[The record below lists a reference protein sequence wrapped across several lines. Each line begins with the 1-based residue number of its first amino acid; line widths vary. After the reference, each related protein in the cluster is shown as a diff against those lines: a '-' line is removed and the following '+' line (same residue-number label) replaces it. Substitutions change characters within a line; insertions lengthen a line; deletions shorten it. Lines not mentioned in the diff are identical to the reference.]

1 MAATHPAAQSRSTSY
16 APAVLTISSPCFL
29 CRTISWTA
37 APGPRCSVFPPSAIR
52 APSGTVAIASA
63 NVARLSLIALL
74 RPTLRTRNHTVP
86 ATIMIGSGRLRGRYQ
101 PGRVRS
107 RPTED
112 AAAMPMFPSEVHRS
126 HLTPLRFLQRSA
138 SVFREKPA
146 IVYGDRIWTYPEMA
160 ERVNRLASALLA
172 AGVARGDRVA
182 YLVPNIPQLLEGH
195 FAVPLAGAILVAI
208 NTRLSA
214 PEVAYILEHSGAKV
228 LVVDTELAH
237 LVEPSLADLPDLEL
251 VVSVEDVPAG
261 VRLSGPDY
269 ETLLASGSPDP
280 LDWPLED
287 EDETIAIDYTSG
299 TTGRPK
305 GVMYTHRGAYLNSLG
320 ELLET
325 RMSSDSV
332 YLWTLPM
339 FHCNG
344 WCYPWAVTAI
354 GGTHVCM
361 RKLEPETVWRLVESA
376 GVTHFCAAPTVLI
389 ALVNHPDAPREPL
402 DRPLIISTAAA
413 PPSPTIITQVEALGA
428 EIIHVYG
435 LTEVYGPY
443 TVCEW
448 QPQWNLLPLEDRA
461 RVKARQGVGYLIADD
476 VRVVDD
482 QMRDVP
488 ADGETL
494 GEVIMRG
501 NNTMKGYYRD
511 PEATARAFAGGW
523 FHSGDLAVTH
533 PDGYIELRDRK
544 KDIIISGGEN
554 ISTIEVEQA
563 VCAHPAV
570 LEVAVIAIPD
580 DYWGEV
586 PKAFVTLKPGMIAT
600 EAEIIACCRERLP
613 GFKIPKAIEFA
624 ERPNTSTGKVQK
636 FVLREREWAGQE
648 KRIN

>member
-1 MAATHPAAQSRSTSY
+1 
-16 APAVLTISSPCFL
+16 
-29 CRTISWTA
+29 
-37 APGPRCSVFPPSAIR
+37 
-52 APSGTVAIASA
+52 
-63 NVARLSLIALL
+63 
-74 RPTLRTRNHTVP
+74 
-86 ATIMIGSGRLRGRYQ
+86 
-101 PGRVRS
+101 
-107 RPTED
+107 
-112 AAAMPMFPSEVHRS
+112 MPMFPSEVYRS

-138 SVFREKPA
+138 SVFRQKPA
-146 IVYGDRIWTYPEMA
+146 VVYGEQSWTYPELQD
-160 ERVNRLASALLA
+160 RVNRLASALLA
-172 AGVARGDRVA
+172 AGIEWGDRVA
-182 YLVPNIPQLLEGH
+182 YLVPNIPPMLEGH

-208 NTRLSA
+208 NTRLST
-214 PEVAYILEHSGAKV
+214 PEIAYILEHSGAKA

-237 LVEPSLADLPDLEL
+237 LVAPSLPDLPEL
-251 VVSVEDVPAG
+251 QLIINVEDVPGARLPG
-261 VRLSGPDY
+261 VGY
-269 ETLLASGSPDP
+269 EAFLASGSPAS
-280 LDWPLED
+280 LDWPLVD

-325 RMSSDSV
+325 RMSSESV

-354 GGTHVCM
+354 GATHVCL
-361 RKLEPETVWRLVESA
+361 RKLDPGTVWQLVRDA

-389 ALVNHPDAPREPL
+389 SLVNHPAAPTERL
-402 DRPLIISTAAA
+402 KRPLIISTAAA
-413 PPSPTIITQVEALGA
+413 PPSPTIISQVEALGA

-448 QPQWNLLPLEDRA
+448 QPHWNALPIEEQA
-461 RVKARQGVGYLIADD
+461 RIKARQGVGYLIADD

-482 QMRDVP
+482 AMRDVP

-511 PEATARAFAGGW
+511 EEATRVAFAGGW
-523 FHSGDLAVTH
+523 FHAGDLAVMH

-563 VCAHPAV
+563 ISAHPAV
-570 LEVAVIAIPD
+570 LEAAVIAIPD
-580 DYWGEV
+580 PYWGEA
-586 PKAFVTLKPGMIAT
+586 PKAFVTLKPDQALSA
-600 EAEIIACCRERLP
+600 EALRDFCRERLA
-613 GFKIPKAIEFA
+613 GFKVPKAIEFGDL
-624 ERPNTSTGKVQK
+624 PKTSTGKVQK
-636 FVLREREWAGQE
+636 FVLREREWAGRE
-648 KRIN
+648 TRIN